1 MRPAERGAGGR
12 SDRTVVR
19 ILGNGYSVNNLWPDV
34 LVDQEPHGLIRH
46 CCLTRSR
53 RLQHP
58 WPRAL
63 LYG

>member
-34 LVDQEPHGLIRH
+34 LVDQEPHTGGLSGIAAAA
-46 CCLTRSR
+46 CSISV
-53 RLQHP
+53 
-58 WPRAL
+58 
-63 LYG
+63 